1 MEKVY
6 ACAEHLPRMNR
17 TGSDV
22 GSTPRMDR
30 TDNDVGTIPW
40 VYC

>member
-6 ACAEHLPRMNR
+6 VCAVHLARMDR

-22 GSTPRMDR
+22 GSIPRMDR
-30 TDNDVGTIPW
+30 ADNDVGTIPW

>member
-6 ACAEHLPRMNR
+6 SCAGHLPRM
-17 TGSDV
+17 
-22 GSTPRMDR
+22 DR
-30 TDNDVGTIPW
+30 ADNDVGTIPW